1 MGKPWVELSPRSHR
15 SLQHD
20 IDDVFEA
27 YRVASAVMSNPQLQ
41 LLLAY
46 ASRALP
52 GPGTA
57 SEMRSGLGG
66 RAGL

>member
-41 LLLAY
+41 LLLAH
-46 ASRALP
+46 P
-52 GPGTA
+52 GLCPDPA
-57 SEMRSGLGG
+57 PFR
-66 RAGL
+66 R